1 MKTAIKLLT
10 MAQIFALSF
19 FAFGATLTGTVKNGT
34 TGKASAG
41 DDVVLIKLAQGMEE
55 AGRTKTDA
63 QGKFSFPLE
72 DGGGPH
78 LIRVIHQGVTY
89 HTMAPPGT
97 DSVEAQVFDVAK
109 KLEGISVAADV
120 MWVQTGEGQLGVSRL
135 FEVDNNSKPPRT
147 QMNDQ
152 NMEFYL
158 PPDAHVDQTQ
168 AQTAGGQWVDSA
180 AVPQKE
186 KGRYAF
192 IFPLRPGATQFQVS
206 YHLAYSGSATIDP
219 KPLYP
224 MQHFVVVLPQ
234 TIQFSAGQAGAYE
247 AKKAPDPGAIAQIAE
262 NVQPGQPLA
271 FTISGNG
278 VLQSQ
283 NAAGGTEGPAD
294 GAAPGPE
301 AEGSRPGGGLGP
313 PIEAPDPLEKYR
325 WPILGGFALV
335 LAAGAV
341 LMAKRPRAVHLSD
354 LDAPVVQASDNP
366 RSVTGESPVSVGAT
380 RSGLLLQALKDELFE
395 LEMEHK
401 QRLISQQ
408 EYEKAKA
415 ALDQTLERAL
425 KRMPAK

>member
-1 MKTAIKLLT
+1 
-10 MAQIFALSF
+10 
-19 FAFGATLTGTVKNGT
+19 
-34 TGKASAG
+34 
-41 DDVVLIKLAQGMEE
+41 
-55 AGRTKTDA
+55 
-63 QGKFSFPLE
+63 
-72 DGGGPH
+72 
-78 LIRVIHQGVTY
+78 
-89 HTMAPPGT
+89 
-97 DSVEAQVFDVAK
+97 
-109 KLEGISVAADV
+109 
-120 MWVQTGEGQLGVSRL
+120 
-135 FEVDNNSKPPRT
+135 VDNNSKPPRT

-152 NMEFYL
+152 NLEFYL

-234 TIQFSAGQAGAYE
+234 TIQFSAEQAGIYE

-262 NVQPGQPLA
+262 NVRPAQPLA

-278 VLQSQ
+278 VLQNQ

-341 LMAKRPRAVHLSD
+341 FMARRPAARLAGSGVPGLET
-354 LDAPVVQASDNP
+354 LDNP
-366 RSVTGESPVSVGAT
+366 RSASNDAPPSSGTN
-380 RSGLLLQALKDELFE
+380 RSGLLLEALKDELFE